1 MSEDLINKTRLRME
15 DWLERIKSGS
25 SYTKRQSLFCVFK
38 GNLERA
44 SKESLLDA
52 AEVSAYLKRAEQ
64 LIGEPTLI

>member
-1 MSEDLINKTRLRME
+1 MNQDLIDKTRLRME
-15 DWLERIKSGS
+15 DWLERIREGS

-52 AEVSAYLKRAEQ
+52 AEVTEYLKRAQ
-64 LIGEPTLI
+64 GLIGEPTLI